1 MFPHTEPQLQLNRLP
16 WKPAVARRPAGP
28 SRHLMDKNNFLLQ
41 LHLVFLSRFEIKDCS
56 TAMWKEPKAFP
67 FNFMFRVQ
75 LLQIRN

>member
-41 LHLVFLSRFEIKDCS
+41 LHLVFLSLFEIKD
-56 TAMWKEPKAFP
+56 
-67 FNFMFRVQ
+67 
-75 LLQIRN
+75 LQHSNVERTKSFSF